1 LLKLE
6 YLNKI
11 FKYRLKEMATEIT
24 QLIEIPP
31 NKKVIID
38 FYATWCGPCARVT
51 PIIDELADKF
61 QDIVFLK
68 VNVDDADEI
77 AAGFEISQLPTF
89 VYLNMGNIF
98 QRIEG
103 ANLSDILGYIEKLDR
118 VVNKEPEIRNKKEVE
133 DSEVAIPKESRKET
147 RKEPVKDARK
157 ETKREETKREETKRE
172 EPKRVESK
180 REEPKREETKDE
192 RNLRK
197 KLEARVQIES
207 EAMPQKKIDMKISK
221 SKETEKKKSKKQSS
235 KESQKKAERRN
246 FNDVNPYEIEYN
258 NDTPKISSDDSDDS
272 NSDDSGSDNS
282 DKISSIG
289 SISS

>member
-1 LLKLE
+1 
-6 YLNKI
+6 
-11 FKYRLKEMATEIT
+11 MATEIT

-51 PIIDELADKF
+51 PIIDDLADKF

-157 ETKREETKREETKRE
+157 ETKREEPKRVEPKRE

-221 SKETEKKKSKKQSS
+221 SKSKETEKKKSKKQSS

-272 NSDDSGSDNS
+272 NTNDSGSDNS

>member
-51 PIIDELADKF
+51 PIIDDLADKF

-118 VVNKEPEIRNKKEVE
+118 VVNKEPEIRNKKEIQ
-133 DSEVAIPKESRKET
+133 DSEVAIPKESRKEI
-147 RKEPVKDARK
+147 RKEPVKDPRK
-157 ETKREETKREETKRE
+157 ETKRIEPKREET
-172 EPKRVESK
+172 
-180 REEPKREETKDE
+180 KREETKDE

-207 EAMPQKKIDMKISK
+207 EAIPQKKIDMKISK

-235 KESQKKAERRN
+235 KESQKKAERRI

-258 NDTPKISSDDSDDS
+258 NDTPKISSDDGDDS
-272 NSDDSGSDNS
+272 NSDDSGSNSS

>member
-1 LLKLE
+1 
-6 YLNKI
+6 
-11 FKYRLKEMATEIT
+11 MATEIT

-118 VVNKEPEIRNKKEVE
+118 VVNKEPEIRNKKEIQ
-133 DSEVAIPKESRKET
+133 DSEVAIPRESRKEI

-157 ETKREETKREETKRE
+157 ETKREETKREET
-172 EPKRVESK
+172 K

-272 NSDDSGSDNS
+272 NSDNSGSDNS